1 MKVAN
6 VIAYY
11 TLNNPLWFS
20 NDIRFR
26 MKFID
31 RLKFLLFGEN
41 CVIRVNNE
49 VMIKH
54 DDFISKGDN

>member
-1 MKVAN
+1 MKIAN

-11 TLNNPLWFS
+11 TFKNPLYMS

-26 MKFID
+26 MKFKD

-41 CVIRVNNE
+41 CVIRVGYEIIIKNN
-49 VMIKH
+49 
-54 DDFISKGDN
+54 DFISKGE